1 MIKLSFSNFSFT
13 TDGNISK
20 GSIKATIKFFIKNK
34 CHDVASKKFNTKVT
48 CHKNDKCDL
57 NKAYKYIQAKLEKDA
72 YLWASEEAM
81 KQLLIT
87 QKDLKIFNDFV
98 EKSRHIIVHDTH
110 YLSQF

>member
-13 TDGNISK
+13 SDGNVSK
-20 GSIKATIKFFIKNK
+20 GSIKATIKFFVKNK
-34 CHDVASKKFNTKVT
+34 WHNIATKEFT
-48 CHKNDKCDL
+48 TKIICHKNDKSDL

-72 YLWASEEAM
+72 YLWANNEAM

-98 EKSRHIIVHDTH
+98 EKSKHIIVHDTH

>member
-1 MIKLSFSNFSFT
+1 MIKLSFSDFSFT
-13 TDGNISK
+13 SDGNTSR
-20 GSIKATIKFFIKNK
+20 GSIKATIKFFIKTKWHNIG
-34 CHDVASKKFNTKVT
+34 SKKFTTKIT

-72 YLWASEEAM
+72 YCWACEEAM

-98 EKSRHIIVHDTH
+98 EKSKHIIVHDTH

>member
-13 TDGNISK
+13 SNGNISK
-20 GSIKATIKFFIKNK
+20 GSAKATIKFFIKSK
-34 CHDVASKKFNTKVT
+34 CHNVATKEFTTKIT
-48 CHKNDKCDL
+48 CHKNDKCNL

-72 YLWASEEAM
+72 YLWANKEAM

-98 EKSRHIIVHDTH
+98 EKSKHIIVHDTN
-110 YLSQF
+110 YLNQF